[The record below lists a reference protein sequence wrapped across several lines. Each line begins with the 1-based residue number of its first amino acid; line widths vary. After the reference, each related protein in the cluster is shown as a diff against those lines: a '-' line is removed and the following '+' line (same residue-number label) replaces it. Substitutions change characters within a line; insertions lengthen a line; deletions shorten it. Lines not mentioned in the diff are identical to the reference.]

1 MDTSI
6 FTTPVDILC
15 ALEPNE
21 LDAQLLSEVTRHWHD
36 TLMASPEREN
46 ILATLGLR
54 LHDAMSLELGLSDRS
69 LGLRLPN
76 RQWKAGRIIRSRL
89 QALGVFKESGH
100 EAFRGCLV
108 VPARSDDAIIA
119 FFARRL
125 ERPHDVHWATGLPGG
140 IFQYEPTKSSEAGES
155 LRVVTTSILDALAVL
170 GAASLNEMNGPSALT
185 LFAPARPK
193 GYSAKDL
200 KTIAGR
206 DGGIVV
212 VGRGSDDLV
221 DQLRRL
227 GATVTHSAIDFDI
240 ARTLQLASDARAVL
254 SAWFDPAR
262 LATALST
269 SLSPAPS
276 ASELETR
283 PTTPPL
289 RDLSHDASPGHD
301 PVVTVELTSDRDEL
315 YVQTST
321 RRWRLRGARSRA
333 NIEGDS
339 LKVALFV
346 SDEASG
352 RFHLDTLDLY
362 SARQRFSF
370 LDAGASELRTPR
382 DQLVSEMREVVHAAE
397 VARDS
402 PQREDAPVNEMS
414 EAERAH
420 ALAWLRSP
428 DLLDQLRDDLGR
440 LGVVGESTNLLVC
453 YLAALSRK
461 CEQPFGVL
469 VQSSSAGGK
478 STLVEAVSALVPPE
492 DLVALSAITSQA
504 LYYLGRTG
512 LRHKVL
518 FVAEEHGSSRAA
530 YALKLL
536 VSEGRLSIAST
547 GKDARG
553 ELRTL
558 NYETLGPL
566 TLMMTTTSTSID
578 PELENRLVVL
588 GIDEGPAQTDAIMA
602 AQRAATSLAG
612 LAQRAEREEVRSRQ
626 HNVQRL
632 LEPFPVIIPAGPVDF
647 PSSATRHRRDHAKFL
662 SLVAATTLLHQYQ
675 RDRHVLDV
683 DGKSVT
689 YLEATPG
696 DVDLAVDL
704 CRRVLLRNTEGL
716 APQARRLLE
725 AIRLHAADQTRGGER
740 GAPVDVTRRQLR
752 ERLGWSD
759 RQVRSATDRLV
770 QLEYLVV
777 SGGGRGRCR
786 TYCLVP
792 DFAPLGVTST
802 TFDVGEA
809 RPCVGRTHEGVAPG
823 QSDAFAQLAPFAQVS
838 GRAHLSSDESYSEV
852 PIASAKRSEQ

>member
-21 LDAQLLSEVTRHWHD
+21 LDAQLLEEVTRHWHD
-36 TLMASPEREN
+36 TLMASPERAD
-46 ILATLGLR
+46 ILGTLGLG
-54 LHDAMSLELGLSDRS
+54 LHDAKSLELGLSDRS

-89 QALGVFKESGH
+89 QTLGVIKESGH
-100 EAFRGCLV
+100 EAFRGCVV
-108 VPARSDDAIIA
+108 VPVRSEDAIIA

-140 IFQYEPTKSSEAGES
+140 VFHYDLTKSNEAGES
-155 LRVVTTSILDALAVL
+155 CHVLTMSILDALAIL
-170 GAASLNEMNGPSALT
+170 GVASLNEINGPSALT
-185 LFAPARPK
+185 LLAPARPK

-206 DGGIVV
+206 DGETVV

-221 DQLRRL
+221 DHLRRL
-227 GATVTHSAIDFDI
+227 GVTVTHSAIDFDV
-240 ARTLQLASDARAVL
+240 ARTLWVASDARAVL
-254 SAWFDPAR
+254 SAWLDPAR
-262 LATALST
+262 LATTPST
-269 SLSPAPS
+269 PLASAPS
-276 ASELETR
+276 ASEHETR
-283 PTTPPL
+283 PAAPL
-289 RDLSHDASPGHD
+289 LHDLSPRHD

-321 RRWRLRGARSRA
+321 RRWRVRGARSRA

-370 LDAGASELRTPR
+370 LDAGAIELRSDR
-382 DQLVSEMREVVHAAE
+382 DALVAEMREVVHAAE

-402 PQREDAPVNEMS
+402 PQREGAPVSEMGQ
-414 EAERAH
+414 AERAH

-478 STLVEAVSALVPPE
+478 STLVEAVNALVPPE

-553 ELRTL
+553 ELRTV

-566 TLMMTTTSTSID
+566 SLMMTTTSTSID

-602 AQRAATSLAG
+602 AQRASASLAG
-612 LAQRAEREEVRSRQ
+612 LAQRAERQEVRSRQ

-662 SLVAATTLLHQYQ
+662 SMVAATTLLHQFQ
-675 RDRHVLDV
+675 RQRHVLDV
-683 DGKSVT
+683 DGTSVT

-696 DVDLAVDL
+696 DVDVAVEL
-704 CRRVLLRNTEGL
+704 CTRVLLRNTEGL

-725 AIRLHAADQTRGGER
+725 AIREYAAIQTRGGER

-752 ERLGWSD
+752 ELLGWSD

-777 SGGGRGRCR
+777 SGGGRRRCR

-792 DFAPLGVTST
+792 DFAPLARKLATS
-802 TFDVGEA
+802 DIGEVGPSA
-809 RPCVGRTHEGVAPG
+809 GRTYEGVAPG
-823 QSDAFAQLAPFAQVS
+823 ESDAFAQLAPFVQLNE
-838 GRAHLSSDESYSEV
+838 RAHRSSDDSYSEV
-852 PIASAKRSEQ
+852 PGASAKSSEQ